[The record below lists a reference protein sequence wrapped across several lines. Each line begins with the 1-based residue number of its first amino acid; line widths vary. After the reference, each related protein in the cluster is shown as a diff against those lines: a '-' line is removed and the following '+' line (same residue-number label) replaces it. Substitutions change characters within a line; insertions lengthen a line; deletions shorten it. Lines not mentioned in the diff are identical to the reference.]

1 MPSNNKKKRPIVKVA
16 LAERKSRVY
25 EQPTNEKSELKLLEA
40 RREQLRSSSMPEM
53 ETKLLEVQRT
63 KQSRPHSA
71 ANDTS
76 QDKVKFKTLLHCM
89 LAGEWMSAL
98 GRMSNL
104 EEKSPELSQSNVNI

>member
-1 MPSNNKKKRPIVKVA
+1 MPNNKKKRPIVKAV
-16 LAERKSRVY
+16 KQKNRVY
-25 EQPTNEKSELKLLEA
+25 NMPPNQKSELKLLEA

-53 ETKLLEVQRT
+53 QTLSEVQETK
-63 KQSRPHSA
+63 KSRPHSA
-71 ANDTS
+71 EDDTRGNN
-76 QDKVKFKTLLHCM
+76 VKLKTLLQCM